1 LEFSWWFLL
10 YVAGSLGLFIYGLKL
25 MSEGIQRAAGPQMRK
40 VLSRMTG
47 TRLTGIL
54 TGFTV
59 TSIIQSSSASTV
71 LTVGFVNAGLV
82 NLSQAVGVIM
92 GINVG
97 TTITGWLISILDL
110 QFQST
115 KTVLPLLVAVVPMLF
130 SQNKR
135 VNAWGDFFMGF
146 LLLVIGLIFMKDQM
160 PDFSL
165 LSDNLGFI
173 EKISTYGYL
182 SLLIMFLIGALMTA
196 LIQSSTATMALTII
210 LCNRGWLP
218 FDVAAAMIL
227 GANVGTTITAEIA
240 ALIGNTEAKRVAR
253 VHTLFNLLGS
263 LWMFPLLPFFIRAVD
278 AIGVRLLYDQSA
290 YLDQYNIPLA
300 LSVFHSSFNILNTL
314 LFLFIPQVL
323 STLAVRTVRIP
334 AKKSGS
340 SQATNTDTMPGTIF
354 SLPELSIIQTRKRMA
369 DLIHEIRKLYH
380 HLLLLNQETEKE
392 QQEHIYQLIG
402 LQEKPIQ
409 LLLKGLDHDLKT
421 IMAEEISQSTARQVY
436 NIQDISLHLNSVHL
450 HAQEF
455 RKSYQAK
462 NETRSWFDPGMRHQL
477 RLMLEKQGDGLRLLQ
492 TYFEDKKINEKQLQ
506 LILDQLSIRSY
517 MIDEENYDN
526 SGSESTSPT
535 KSVSYFQTLRE
546 LLSFNQE
553 LIAQSLQILKEGGK

>member
-173 EKISTYGYL
+173 EKS
-182 SLLIMFLIGALMTA
+182 
-196 LIQSSTATMALTII
+196 ALT
-210 LCNRGWLP
+210 
-218 FDVAAAMIL
+218 
-227 GANVGTTITAEIA
+227 
-240 ALIGNTEAKRVAR
+240 
-253 VHTLFNLLGS
+253 
-263 LWMFPLLPFFIRAVD
+263 
-278 AIGVRLLYDQSA
+278 
-290 YLDQYNIPLA
+290 
-300 LSVFHSSFNILNTL
+300 
-314 LFLFIPQVL
+314 
-323 STLAVRTVRIP
+323 
-334 AKKSGS
+334 
-340 SQATNTDTMPGTIF
+340 DTCPC
-354 SLPELSIIQTRKRMA
+354 
-369 DLIHEIRKLYH
+369 
-380 HLLLLNQETEKE
+380 
-392 QQEHIYQLIG
+392 
-402 LQEKPIQ
+402 
-409 LLLKGLDHDLKT
+409 
-421 IMAEEISQSTARQVY
+421 
-436 NIQDISLHLNSVHL
+436 
-450 HAQEF
+450 
-455 RKSYQAK
+455 
-462 NETRSWFDPGMRHQL
+462 
-477 RLMLEKQGDGLRLLQ
+477 
-492 TYFEDKKINEKQLQ
+492 
-506 LILDQLSIRSY
+506 
-517 MIDEENYDN
+517 
-526 SGSESTSPT
+526 
-535 KSVSYFQTLRE
+535 
-546 LLSFNQE
+546 
-553 LIAQSLQILKEGGK
+553 